1 MSLPSTKITRR
12 EIETPPANVLMLE
25 QHYSVSEV
33 AEKWSTS
40 HNFVL
45 GKFQDEPGIIRT
57 PGKKGFIRIP
67 ATVLE
72 RVYRQ
77 MLNAGAGR

>member
-1 MSLPSTKITRR
+1 MLPSAKATRR

-25 QHYSVSEV
+25 QHYSVSDI

-45 GKFQDEPGIIRT
+45 EKFQDEPGIVRT
-57 PGKKGFIRIP
+57 PGRRGFIRIP
-67 ATVLE
+67 ASVLE
-72 RVYRQ
+72 RVYKQ
-77 MLNAGAGR
+77 MLNAGAGK